1 MRIEMKSLL
10 QNETWELIIPPPTVR
25 TLSAKWVF
33 KLKRGKDGEIT
44 RYKARYKAKRVV
56 KGYSQTQGVDYNET
70 FASVV
75 KPQSYETIFAL
86 AAAQD

>member
-33 KLKRGKDGEIT
+33 KLKRGKGGEIT
-44 RYKARYKAKRVV
+44 RYKARRVV

-75 KPQSYETIFAL
+75 KPQSYGTIFAL